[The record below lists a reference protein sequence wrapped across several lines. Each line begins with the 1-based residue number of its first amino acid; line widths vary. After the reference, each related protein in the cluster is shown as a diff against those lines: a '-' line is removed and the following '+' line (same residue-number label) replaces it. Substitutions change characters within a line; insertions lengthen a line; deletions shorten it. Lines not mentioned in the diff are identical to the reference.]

1 MVKHVVV
8 FKLKDFND
16 SDRLREAILGME
28 GKIPGLLS
36 IEAGV
41 DFNRS
46 DAAGDLV
53 LISTH
58 RDKEALKIYQNH
70 PEHIK
75 VKDQIVPCAAGRTVV
90 DFSL

>member
-1 MVKHVVV
+1 MIKHVVI
-8 FKLKDFND
+8 FKLKNMNEA
-16 SDRLREAILGME
+16 DRLKSLITGLA
-28 GKIPGLLS
+28 GKIPGLLQ
-36 IEAGV
+36 IEAGI

-58 RDKEALKIYQNH
+58 TDKEALSLYQDH

-75 VKDQIVPCAAGRTVV
+75 VKNEIVPCAAGRTVV
-90 DFSL
+90 DFVL

>member
-8 FKLKDFND
+8 FKLKNFEDAA
-16 SDRLREAILGME
+16 RLKDAILGME
-28 GKIPGLLS
+28 GKIPGLVS
-36 IEAGV
+36 IEAGI

-58 RDKEALKIYQNH
+58 SDKDALKVYQDH

-90 DFSL
+90 DYNC

>member
-8 FKLKDFND
+8 FKLKNFEDAP
-16 SDRLREAILGME
+16 RLQEAILGME
-28 GKIPGLLS
+28 GKIPGLLA

-58 RDKEALKIYQNH
+58 SDREALKVYQDH

-90 DFSL
+90 DYSC